1 MMDNG
6 DSNPQ
11 DPMHDLRYTI
21 SESYQ
26 EIVAL
31 AKRLGI
37 PDKDIPAIPPEMLSN
52 RWDTTT
58 RLAFIITYTDVRVFL
73 IKVFDEAASIMNPK
87 EKLLEKAL
95 RLKPRLEDLEV
106 RFHIAFIADVG
117 VAIFEKGAAWTQ
129 GKPKDGVSLVGM
141 KLMCTHAEDHGVVA
155 QLLVDHD
162 AFQRA
167 VQRLKPL
174 WMSAG
179 RHWRMLAS
187 ASTVTSFQAL

>member
-1 MMDNG
+1 MQPV
-6 DSNPQ
+6 S
-11 DPMHDLRYTI
+11 LTI
-21 SESYQ
+21 SSSSSLSYQ

-87 EKLLEKAL
+87 EKLVEKAL

-129 GKPKDGVSLVGM
+129 GKPNDGVSLVGM
-141 KLMCTHAEDHGVVA
+141 KLMCTHAEDIMAWWRNFSLTTMRSNV
-155 QLLVDHD
+155 LL
-162 AFQRA
+162 
-167 VQRLKPL
+167 QRLKPL

>member
-73 IKVFDEAASIMNPK
+73 IKVSIF
-87 EKLLEKAL
+87 LEGT
-95 RLKPRLEDLEV
+95 R
-106 RFHIAFIADVG
+106 
-117 VAIFEKGAAWTQ
+117 
-129 GKPKDGVSLVGM
+129 
-141 KLMCTHAEDHGVVA
+141 
-155 QLLVDHD
+155 
-162 AFQRA
+162 
-167 VQRLKPL
+167 
-174 WMSAG
+174 
-179 RHWRMLAS
+179 
-187 ASTVTSFQAL
+187 